1 MFLCQGEGSVC
12 VVGTCARGLN
22 GQVISGIRALGIEIE
37 RVC

>member
-1 MFLCQGEGSVC
+1 MC
-12 VVGTCARGLN
+12 VVGMRVCGLN